1 MPTECDKYRV
11 APRVIVV
18 EDDHD
23 MSLVLRFLL
32 ERHGYDVVALEDGR
46 QAVEWVD
53 TQDPAALV
61 LLDIVLPYISGQQV
75 VKHVRASKRWADV
88 PVVMLS
94 GKSAERDMLEAL
106 KSGAS
111 DYVTKPFNPEILM
124 ARVQRLIAPASP
136 RRSAAGGRG

>member
-1 MPTECDKYRV
+1 MTVEAYRV
-11 APRVIVV
+11 RPRAIVV

-32 ERHGYDVVALEDGR
+32 ERHGFDVVILEDGR

-75 VKHVRASKRWADV
+75 VKHLRSTGRWARV

-94 GKSAERDMLEAL
+94 GKSAEQDMLEAL
-106 KSGAS
+106 RSGAD

-124 ARVQRLIAPASP
+124 ARVLRLIGAADD
-136 RRSAAGGRG
+136 RAAAGGRA

>member
-1 MPTECDKYRV
+1 MSIDSSRYRE
-11 APRVIVV
+11 AQRVIVV

-53 TQDPAALV
+53 TQDPPALI
-61 LLDIVLPYISGQQV
+61 LLDIVLPYISGHQV
-75 VKHVRASKRWADV
+75 VKHVRTSSRWADV

-106 KSGAS
+106 RAGAS
-111 DYVTKPFNPEILM
+111 DYVTKPFNPEVLI
-124 ARVQRLIAPASP
+124 ARVRRLTDASP
-136 RRSAAGGRG
+136 RVSAVGGQG